1 MAEKKKKKVKTSI
14 PKKMYDKIMSNK
26 QLTPT
31 LRKQAFRIIQVLLY
45 QYIVPKNAN
54 ERRFLNE
61 YLEIPSNYWGKVNPN
76 YHKPMKELVRQGI
89 VERNDSY
96 KVGSDSEEGRC
107 KAYRLNTDLIDKKY
121 KTVKIEINID
131 SIIEQEDS
139 YLTKKTKT
147 ILRKLKIDKVK
158 CKHFIKKVST
168 FDSVRKRLKI
178 DDEISELE
186 LSNEVWIWR
195 EKRKRYEKTYKTHEQ
210 IKTYTKTN
218 GLNMIKDGRRLYL
231 ADKNEYIKKKSEYID
246 KSYTFQLNELC
257 AGNFFAKRNDTN
269 QRLDTNLTNLPSL
282 LIAYIILEV
291 EELINI
297 DLSNSQLII
306 LSYLIKTNQ
315 LDKYIKQYITEQETT
330 TVYMSVNKVGIKH
343 DIRPKYLNYKILRNF
358 VEFTENGTIY
368 NYISGKLG
376 FNDRDRAKKAM
387 FEILFSSHKYHSKAK
402 TAFGQLFPV
411 LKFITDA
418 YKKEHGDSQ
427 LAILLQKTES
437 RIFIDGILTQLLQKG
452 FKVLTKHDS
461 VLCKKSDAKAVYE
474 FVSEFLTNE
483 IGKHTLKIEDSRGN
497 DIKES
502 ILSPVPCKDEV
513 FAVIPNQNTKSVPQT
528 VPHKLRK
535 SA

>member
-1 MAEKKKKKVKTSI
+1 MAEKKTKKVKTLI
-14 PKKMYDKIMSNK
+14 HQKMYDKIMSNK

-31 LRKQAFRIIQVLLY
+31 LRKQAFRIIRVLLRL
-45 QYIVPKNAN
+45 YIVPKNAN
-54 ERRFLNE
+54 EVKFLNE
-61 YLEIPSNYWGKVNPN
+61 YLEIPSNYWRKVNPN
-76 YHKPMKELVRQGI
+76 YHKPMNGLVGQGI
-89 VERNDSY
+89 VERIDSY
-96 KVGSDSEEGRC
+96 KVGIDGESGYC

-131 SIIEQEDS
+131 NEDS
-139 YLTKKTKT
+139 RLTKKTKT
-147 ILRKLKIDKVK
+147 ILRKLKIDKVN
-158 CKHFIKKVST
+158 CKHYIKEAST

-186 LSNEVWIWR
+186 MSNEVWIR
-195 EKRKRYEKTYKTHEQ
+195 GQRGERYEKTYKTHEQ
-210 IKTYTKTN
+210 IKTYTKN
-218 GLNMIKDGRRLYL
+218 KGLNMIKDGRRLYL

-246 KSYTFQLNELC
+246 ESYSIQLEELC
-257 AGNFFAKRNDTN
+257 IRNFLAKRNDTN
-269 QRLDTNLTNLPSL
+269 QRLDTNLTNFPSL
-282 LIAYIILEV
+282 LIVYIILEG

-315 LDKYIKQYITEQETT
+315 LDKYITQYTERKQAP
-330 TVYMSVNKVGIKH
+330 VYMSVNKVGIKH
-343 DIRPKYLNYKILRNF
+343 DIRPKYLNYKTLRDF

-387 FEILFSSHKYHSKAK
+387 FEILFSSHKYHSTAK

-411 LKFITDA
+411 LKFITDE
-418 YKKEHGDSQ
+418 YKKEHGKNQ

-502 ILSPVPCKDEV
+502 ILSPVPCKDENEVLTVV
-513 FAVIPNQNTKSVPQT
+513 FNKNKESVPQT
-528 VPHKLRK
+528 VPLAMEL

>member
-1 MAEKKKKKVKTSI
+1 MAEKKTKKVKTLI
-14 PKKMYDKIMSNK
+14 HQKMYDKIMSNK

-31 LRKQAFRIIQVLLY
+31 LRKQAFCIIRVLLRL
-45 QYIVPKNAN
+45 YIVPKNAN
-54 ERRFLNE
+54 EVKFFDE
-61 YLEIPSNYWGKVNPN
+61 YLEIPSNYWKKVNPN

-89 VERNDSY
+89 VERIDSY
-96 KVGSDSEEGRC
+96 KVGIDGKSGYC

-121 KTVKIEINID
+121 KTVKVEIIK
-131 SIIEQEDS
+131 QEDS
-139 YLTKKTKT
+139 YLTKKTMS

-158 CKHFIKKVST
+158 CKHYIKEAST
-168 FDSVRKRLKI
+168 FDSVRERLNI

-186 LSNEVWIWR
+186 MSNEVWIR
-195 EKRKRYEKTYKTHEQ
+195 GQKKRGYEKTYKTHEE
-210 IKTYTKTN
+210 IKTY
-218 GLNMIKDGRRLYL
+218 GLDVIKDGRKLFL
-231 ADKNEYIKKKSEYID
+231 VKKNEYIEKKREYIE
-246 KSYTFQLNELC
+246 KSYGYQLEKLSER
-257 AGNFFAKRNDTN
+257 NFSAKRNVTN
-269 QRLDTNLTNLPSL
+269 IRLDTNLTNLPSL
-282 LIAYIILEV
+282 LLSFITLEG

-315 LDKYIKQYITEQETT
+315 LDKYITQYTERKQAP
-330 TVYMSVNKVGIKH
+330 VYMSVNKVGIKH
-343 DIRPKYLNYKILRNF
+343 DIRPKYLNYKTLRNF

-368 NYISGKLG
+368 NYISDELG

-387 FEILFSSHKYHSKAK
+387 FEILFSSHKYRSTAK
-402 TAFGQLFPV
+402 TAFGRLFPV

-418 YKKEHGDSQ
+418 YKKEHEDSE

-437 RIFIDGILTQLLQKG
+437 SIFIDGILTKLLQKG

-483 IGKHTLKIEDSRGN
+483 IGKHTLKIEDSKGN

-502 ILSPVPCKDEV
+502 ILSPVLCEDEV
-513 FAVIPNQNTKSVPQT
+513 FTVIPNQNTKSVPQT
-528 VPHKLRK
+528 VPRKLRK

>member
-1 MAEKKKKKVKTSI
+1 MAEKKTKKVKTSI
-14 PKKMYDKIMSNK
+14 HQKMYDKIMSNK

-31 LRKQAFRIIQVLLY
+31 LRKQAFRIIRVLLRL
-45 QYIVPKNAN
+45 YIVPKNSN
-54 ERRFLNE
+54 EEKFFNE
-61 YLEIPSNYWGKVNPN
+61 YLEIPSAYWMKVNPN

-96 KVGSDSEEGRC
+96 KVGSDSERGRC
-107 KAYRLNTDLIDKKY
+107 KAYRLNNDLIDKKY
-121 KTVKIEINID
+121 KTVEIEINID
-131 SIIEQEDS
+131 NIIEQEDS
-139 YLTKKTKT
+139 RLTKKTKT

-158 CKHFIKKVST
+158 CKHFIKEAST
-168 FDSVRKRLKI
+168 FDNVRKRLKI

-195 EKRKRYEKTYKTHEQ
+195 QERERYEKEYKEREK
-210 IKTYTKTN
+210 IKTYVKTN
-218 GLNMIKDGRRLYL
+218 GLNMIKDGRKLYL
-231 ADKNEYIKKKSEYID
+231 ADKDEYIKSKSDYIET
-246 KSYTFQLNELC
+246 SYTIQLNELSI
-257 AGNFFAKRNDTN
+257 GNYFAKRNDTN
-269 QRLDTNLTNLPSL
+269 IRLDTNLTNLPSA
-282 LIAYIILEV
+282 LIYYITLER

-315 LDKYIKQYITEQETT
+315 LDKYITQNVESKLAP
-330 TVYMSVNKVGIKH
+330 VYMSVNKVGIKH
-343 DIRPKYLNYKILRNF
+343 NIRPKYLNYKTLRNF

-368 NYISGKLG
+368 NYISDKLG

-387 FEILFSSHKYHSKAK
+387 FEILFSSHKYRSTAK

-411 LKFITDA
+411 LKFITDE
-418 YKKEHGDSQ
+418 YKKEHGKNQ

-437 RIFIDGILTQLLQKG
+437 RIFIDGILTKLLQEG

-474 FVSEFLTNE
+474 FVSEFLTKE

-497 DIKES
+497 NIKES
-502 ILSPVPCKDEV
+502 ILSPVHCKDEV
-513 FAVIPNQNTKSVPQT
+513 FAVIPNENTKSVPRT